1 MGKAKK
7 SIYIRKYIMGDNL
20 FQDYAYS
27 DIELKAIEGNAS
39 ILYAWEQTF
48 PKGELWYIITEYE
61 SGYRKYWYSL
71 FYSLCSLMEG
81 IDSRGSEDRERY
93 YDFKTKYFK
102 YLTKKQKKLI
112 EKYEGEIE

>member
-71 FYSLCSLMEG
+71 FYSLCSATDWLN
-81 IDSRGSEDRERY
+81 SRETEWHRRY
-93 YDFKTKYFK
+93 YSFKDEYFK

-112 EKYEGEIE
+112 EKYEGEIK